1 MGRIF
6 LRSFAMRNTLI
17 NIAAWTA
24 AVCVVLWQ
32 RFLWP
37 GLQRF
42 LPGIDELIRTV
53 ASDVRTSAVQTEPT
67 PAPVVVEFEPLPE
80 IETFVIQR
88 SEPKPAPRRRTT
100 QAKPATRT
108 RKPKPA
114 TATGFAS

>member
-1 MGRIF
+1 
-6 LRSFAMRNTLI
+6 MRNTLI

-42 LPGIDELIRTV
+42 LPGIDELVRTV
-53 ASDVRTSAVQTEPT
+53 ASDVRTSAVQAETT

-88 SEPKPAPRRRTT
+88 SESKPAPRRRTT
-100 QAKPATRT
+100 QAKPATRS
-108 RKPKPA
+108 RKPKA
-114 TATGFAS
+114 TTGFAS